1 MSAGGSV
8 EKKYLTGSGV
18 VREGISQTAGDIQTD
33 PLSRWEKYG
42 SGGTSEEVGETT

>member
-18 VREGISQTAGDIQTD
+18 VRDAILRQQSAQVPAISPTFIDLIVSCT
-33 PLSRWEKYG
+33 
-42 SGGTSEEVGETT
+42 